1 MFDFFCCFILL
12 NVFAFNVWLISLLV
26 PLQLKKD
33 DTGTVYQSLTF
44 WKLSCPSKAHRTTYS
59 YTRFAHN
66 IINILS
72 VFHYCIK
79 KKHDKKFDFLEFWDI
94 LLFDIWPN
102 FHKVFKEDEH
112 DISFSSILGFLQMFC
127 YVHVAKGSWV
137 LASPWGLI
145 SLLEL
150 NLLHDFCFFSR
161 TLKCLRISECRLG
174 IEHVFLL
181 SCARSIKLV

>member
-1 MFDFFCCFILL
+1 MIFFCCFILL
-12 NVFAFNVWLISLLV
+12 NVFSFFSMIDLFTSSSTIKKKVIPVQYTSLWLLKTVLSIESTSDDLLVYPFCSQYDKYFVRFSLLA
-26 PLQLKKD
+26 LKNNMIK
-33 DTGTVYQSLTF
+33 SLTF
-44 WKLSCPSKAHRTTYS
+44 WNFEIYYFLIFDQTFIKL
-59 YTRFAHN
+59 
-66 IINILS
+66 
-72 VFHYCIK
+72 
-79 KKHDKKFDFLEFWDI
+79 
-94 LLFDIWPN
+94 
-102 FHKVFKEDEH
+102 DEH

>member
-1 MFDFFCCFILL
+1 MIDLFTCSSTIKKMIPVQYVYSLWLLKTVLFIESTSD
-12 NVFAFNVWLISLLV
+12 VLLV
-26 PLQLKKD
+26 YPLCSQYDK
-33 DTGTVYQSLTF
+33 F
-44 WKLSCPSKAHRTTYS
+44 IFCPFFIT
-59 YTRFAHN
+59 
-66 IINILS
+66 
-72 VFHYCIK
+72 CIK
-79 KKHDKKFDFLEFWDI
+79 KQHDKKFDFLEFWDI
-94 LLFDIWPN
+94 HVLLFDIWPN

-127 YVHVAKGSWV
+127 YVHVANGSWV